1 MQKLV
6 LVARI
11 LLGLI
16 FVVFST
22 NYFFGFFEMPPMS
35 PEGGQFIGAIIGT
48 GYLFTFM
55 KIVELLAGILLL
67 AGKLVPLALTVLAPI
82 ILNIFLFH
90 IFLDPGGLIMGLL
103 LLALELFL
111 AYSYRGSFAAI
122 LNPSAQPS

>member
-16 FVVFST
+16 FVVFSS
-22 NYFFGFFEMPPMS
+22 NYFFGFFEMPPSS
-35 PEGGQFIGAIIGT
+35 PEGGLFIGAIIST

-82 ILNIFLFH
+82 IINIFLFH
-90 IFLDPGGLIMGLL
+90 LFLDMGGLIMGLL

>member
-16 FVVFST
+16 FVVFSS
-22 NYFFGFFEMPPMS
+22 NYFFGFFELPPPS
-35 PEGGQFIGAIIGT
+35 PEGGLFISAIIGT

-90 IFLDPGGLIMGLL
+90 IFLDMGGLILGLL

-111 AYSYRGSFAAI
+111 AYSYRGTFAAI

>member
-6 LVARI
+6 LVARV

-22 NYFFGFFEMPPMS
+22 NYFFGFFELPPPS

-67 AGKLVPLALTVLAPI
+67 AGKLVPLANYGANECPSSGGSNDQEGDGCFPLRT
-82 ILNIFLFH
+82 LFV
-90 IFLDPGGLIMGLL
+90 PN
-103 LLALELFL
+103 
-111 AYSYRGSFAAI
+111 SYWG
-122 LNPSAQPS
+122 